1 VVTAYKLICRNTIE
15 EKILNLQ
22 QKKREV
28 IDATVESEEPLMTS
42 LSTEEIRDLIMG

>member
-1 VVTAYKLICRNTIE
+1 VTAYKLICRNTIE

-28 IDATVESEEPLMTS
+28 IDAMVENEEPLMTA
-42 LSTEEIRDLIMG
+42 LTAAEIRELLMG